1 MIKETMDFG
10 DIMKYWRKINKY
22 TVEDAM
28 KIFGSSYCNW
38 EHRRNMPRKTRL
50 ADIAQKTNLKL
61 TDLTEAYE
69 RSEFKANHKK
79 DPYKFNI
86 KNPEVAKVLV
96 EKKEEENKQIAVDNA
111 ENFDK
116 LTLQYAEKLKE
127 KETLM
132 KDWLDIKDKIEAIKT
147 ELETLKTRIRSVA

>member
-1 MIKETMDFG
+1 MVKEAMDFS
-10 DIMKYWRKINKY
+10 DIMRYWRKLNKY
-22 TVEDAM
+22 TLEDA
-28 KIFGSSYCNW
+28 KKVFGSSYCNW
-38 EHRRNMPRKTRL
+38 ERRRNMPRKTRL

-69 RSEFKANHKK
+69 RSEFKANHKE

-86 KNPEVAKVLV
+86 KNEEVAKALV
-96 EKKEEENKQIAVDNA
+96 EKKEEENKQIAVENA

-116 LTLQYAEKLKE
+116 LAIQYAEKLKE

-132 KDWLDIKDKIEAIKT
+132 KDWLDIKDKLEAVKT
-147 ELETLKTRIRSVA
+147 ELESLKTKIRSVA